1 MVVVLL
7 LIQYRIYLKVWRVQ
21 TSGRFCIVM
30 SVRVVV
36 LGLVALAGLAATAA
50 AAEQAL
56 EADAKVQRFE
66 DYTSAATLRLCGV
79 LIFCYRATI

>member
-50 AAEQAL
+50 EQAL